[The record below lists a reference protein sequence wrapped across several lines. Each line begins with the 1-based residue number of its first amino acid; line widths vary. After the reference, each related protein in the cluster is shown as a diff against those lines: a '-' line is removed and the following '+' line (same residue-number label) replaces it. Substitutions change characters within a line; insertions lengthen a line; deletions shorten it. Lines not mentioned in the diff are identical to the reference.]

1 MIVTGCLDAKE
12 DAIRQTHPSVL
23 AVTGPQATEE
33 VMAAIRHHLPKPHDP
48 YLGLVPPQGIKL
60 TSKLVSRKLLIISQ
74 DTSAYGVDIK
84 YRTGFW
90 QGRPVSTC
98 ITELANA
105 LGEFGIWVRLYYA
118 YPYPHVDELIPLMT
132 EDKLLHLDIPFQH
145 ANERILKLMKRSAN
159 SENILALHL
168 VVAKNQSGYCPVQ
181 HFYRWFFRGN

>member
-1 MIVTGCLDAKE
+1 MCGDLISWPVG
-12 DAIRQTHPSVL
+12 SVL
-23 AVTGPQATEE
+23 QEAQS
-33 VMAAIRHHLPKPHDP
+33 
-48 YLGLVPPQGIKL
+48 LVEAGVKE
-60 TSKLVSRKLLIISQ
+60 LLIISQ

-181 HFYRWFFRGN
+181 HFYRWFSRGN